1 VSAAGA
7 GGDRPDPRQPSEH
20 WPLDWWRQ
28 TYALGWFPMANPP
41 GTALELCRSRSRALL
56 PLDGRFHI
64 PRSLRRWLRRDC
76 FRLSLN
82 QAFDGVVA
90 GCAARPST
98 WISPELVRLYHRFH
112 SAGLA
117 HSVEVWEGS
126 DLVGGLLAIS
136 FGACWIGESM
146 FHRSPN
152 ATSVLLVRLVE
163 GLRQGGFQ
171 LFDVQLSNPHLERFG
186 CYTVSDGA
194 YGALLEQAR
203 RQPAN
208 LRLGQ
213 DAIASEAW
221 MRE

>member
-1 VSAAGA
+1 
-7 GGDRPDPRQPSEH
+7 
-20 WPLDWWRQ
+20 
-28 TYALGWFPMANPP
+28 
-41 GTALELCRSRSRALL
+41 
-56 PLDGRFHI
+56 
-64 PRSLRRWLRRDC
+64 
-76 FRLSLN
+76 
-82 QAFDGVVA
+82 
-90 GCAARPST
+90 
-98 WISPELVRLYHRFH
+98 
-112 SAGLA
+112 
-117 HSVEVWEGS
+117 
-126 DLVGGLLAIS
+126 
-136 FGACWIGESM
+136 M